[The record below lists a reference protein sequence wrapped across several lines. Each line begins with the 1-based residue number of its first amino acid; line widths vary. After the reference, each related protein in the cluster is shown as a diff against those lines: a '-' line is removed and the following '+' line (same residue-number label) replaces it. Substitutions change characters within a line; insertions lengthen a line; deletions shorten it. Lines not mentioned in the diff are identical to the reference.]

1 METPSIWTIIIL
13 LINILLGLVAF
24 FGGKILSGIQK
35 NIEDNAEK
43 ADSGFQRLFD
53 KLEGYQPV
61 KSCVLAHENHDK
73 IHALEKANQNE
84 KFEELKTQINNVAN
98 IARSKVSR
106 THTE

>member
-1 METPSIWTIIIL
+1 METPSIWIIMLL
-13 LINILLGLVAF
+13 LINILLGLVAY
-24 FGGKILSGIQK
+24 FGGSTLARIQK
-35 NIEDNAEK
+35 NIEDNSEK
-43 ADSGFQRLFD
+43 SDKGFQRIFD

-84 KFEELKTQINNVAN
+84 KLEELKTQINNVAN

-106 THTE
+106 TVNE